1 MSPPNLSD
9 DPLPPADPVAPLEQ
23 VPLVTPESHDSPLK
37 AHLEETKLQP
47 ESSYGHTDPA
57 SLAAVQSH
65 ELPDAS
71 LQSQAGQDLD
81 NPTLTPLSEGEG
93 LRNADSGPGV
103 SHELQPEDAPETL
116 VKSDDFSN
124 WDPHLAHLAQ
134 VGLTPADHWDE
145 QIKPRI
151 DQLHEDI
158 TQVNEQLDDLEKA
171 KPKTK
176 KS

>member
-1 MSPPNLSD
+1 
-9 DPLPPADPVAPLEQ
+9 VAPLEQ
-23 VPLVTPESHDSPLK
+23 VPVVTPESHDSPLK
-37 AHLEETKLQP
+37 AHLEEAKLQP
-47 ESSYGHTDPA
+47 ESTYGHTDPA

-71 LQSQAGQDLD
+71 MQALAAQDIDNPRLVQWTEGARLSQADARPGVPPGRQ
-81 NPTLTPLSEGEG
+81 SEG
-93 LRNADSGPGV
+93 A
-103 SHELQPEDAPETL
+103 TTFF
-116 VKSDDFSN
+116 KSKDFSN

-145 QIKPRI
+145 QFKPRI